1 MSTKKTYPPIEES
14 LKDMDECMD
23 AQQIVQSD
31 NAYPGVAKL
40 AAAIEE
46 FASMTCEDQAISI
59 VFDYVRQHLDP
70 SDVQHST
77 FSIDEVY
84 VVQFTYILGNW
95 KALVSTSLPDGMY
108 YEVTY
113 NQRNG
118 VAYLDPY
125 KRFDHKEIAI
135 PARRR

>member
-1 MSTKKTYPPIEES
+1 MPSPVEHQMEMLNRTYPSID
-14 LKDMDECMD
+14 KTH
-23 AQQIVQSD
+23 
-31 NAYPGVAKL
+31 PGVEKF

-46 FASMTCEDQAISI
+46 FASMRCEDQARQI

-70 SDVQHST
+70 SDNLADPFT
-77 FSIDEVY
+77 IDEVY
-84 VVQFTYILGNW
+84 VVQFTYILKNW

-108 YEVTY
+108 YEITY
-113 NQRNG
+113 DVRKS

-135 PARRR
+135 PLRRR